1 MKQRIFDIIDVLA
14 RPQHNRFWY
23 QESGLSLQESYDQQ
37 KAEIKKQLLV
47 DELKRLLREEEAERA
62 AEIANIQFNIKTE
75 VK

>member
-14 RPQHNRFWY
+14 RSQHNRFWY